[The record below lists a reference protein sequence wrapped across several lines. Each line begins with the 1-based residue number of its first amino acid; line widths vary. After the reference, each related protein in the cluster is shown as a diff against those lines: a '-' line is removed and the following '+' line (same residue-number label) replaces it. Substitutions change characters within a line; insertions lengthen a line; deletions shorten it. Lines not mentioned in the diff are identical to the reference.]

1 MRFIVVLKMDRVVH
15 LISLDMYIIPGKT
28 TSGLDNNTDLNQ
40 LHWFKEK
47 QTVTVKVLTFF
58 FSLTRNI
65 IQASITISDH
75 LGLLIN
81 LNTKIYKIN
90 KFNC

>member
-1 MRFIVVLKMDRVVH
+1 MDRVVH

-58 FSLTRNI
+58 FSYEKYNSSKYNHIRSSWLT
-65 IQASITISDH
+65 D
-75 LGLLIN
+75 
-81 LNTKIYKIN
+81 
-90 KFNC
+90 